1 MVSIQACSV
10 SKKVSI
16 TAAPISK
23 TTQSSLMGSPTLSTS
38 TPEVLMSPVPSIVP
52 LTSSTMTT
60 PAPSSVTITAVK
72 GNLFIRRGPDLAY
85 NPIALLMKGQSAP
98 VLAHDVLGNWVEI
111 PIASLPGKTG
121 WISIQTMYSS
131 LSGDPM
137 NMPEILPP
145 GWPVPSYLRNCTYD
159 EMIVEPGDTTLPSL
173 INSPDNE
180 VWIFPGVH
188 NVYDTTIDGQPEVL
202 TVDLKEGMTIDVRI
216 DGNGNHRKCS

>member
-1 MVSIQACSV
+1 
-10 SKKVSI
+10 
-16 TAAPISK
+16 
-23 TTQSSLMGSPTLSTS
+23 
-38 TPEVLMSPVPSIVP
+38 
-52 LTSSTMTT
+52 
-60 PAPSSVTITAVK
+60 
-72 GNLFIRRGPDLAY
+72 
-85 NPIALLMKGQSAP
+85 MKGQSAP

-121 WISIQTMYSS
+121 WISIQTIYSS

-137 NMPEILPP
+137 AMPEILPT

-202 TVDLKEGMTIDVRI
+202 TVDLKEGITIDVRI
-216 DGNGNHRKCS
+216 DGNGNHRKCP